1 MPDPAYAPGYY
12 QPAAYTAPATPGY
25 EPSSAVP
32 AANASWDN
40 YSLLEQRLNA
50 LEQAAQDKKAE
61 SGSSSWKPT
70 QKWSG
75 RIHADYWG
83 FPGNDPGSNYFERGN
98 TDLDI
103 QDRFLFRRLR
113 LGLAGDIG
121 EVMEYKIEFDFAA
134 PNALAMKDV
143 YIGWNELP
151 VLQTVL
157 VGSQKRPYG
166 LDHLNSSRYNV
177 FMERPYVVEA
187 FNQDARRVGLCS
199 YGKSDDLAYNWRY
212 GAYLSTDIQPTGE
225 YLAVDAPGNHNYQA
239 ELAGRFANTI
249 WYDESSDGRGY
260 AHWAVSGS
268 LADTDGSAEA
278 RSTARFR
285 TRPEAR
291 TTSRWL
297 DTGTIEGA
305 NAYQLLG
312 LEGVVNVGPAQCVG
326 ELMHVWVQR
335 TGDASEVDLYGGY
348 MYLSYFLTGEHI
360 PWERESGTIGRV
372 KPFENFFLVER
383 CHGGTGHGLGA
394 WQVALRYSYG
404 DFTDDNILGG
414 VGSAVTF
421 GLNWWWTPYSRLQFN
436 YIYGDIDERSL
447 RNISGTGLPAAAGPI
462 GLGAGHYNVIG
473 ARFAVDF

>member
-1 MPDPAYAPGYY
+1 
-12 QPAAYTAPATPGY
+12 
-25 EPSSAVP
+25 
-32 AANASWDN
+32 
-40 YSLLEQRLNA
+40 
-50 LEQAAQDKKAE
+50 
-61 SGSSSWKPT
+61 
-70 QKWSG
+70 
-75 RIHADYWG
+75 
-83 FPGNDPGSNYFERGN
+83 
-98 TDLDI
+98 
-103 QDRFLFRRLR
+103 
-113 LGLAGDIG
+113 
-121 EVMEYKIEFDFAA
+121 
-134 PNALAMKDV
+134 
-143 YIGWNELP
+143 
-151 VLQTVL
+151 
-157 VGSQKRPYG
+157 
-166 LDHLNSSRYNV
+166 
-177 FMERPYVVEA
+177 
-187 FNQDARRVGLCS
+187 
-199 YGKSDDLAYNWRY
+199 
-212 GAYLSTDIQPTGE
+212 
-225 YLAVDAPGNHNYQA
+225 
-239 ELAGRFANTI
+239 
-249 WYDESSDGRGY
+249 
-260 AHWAVSGS
+260 VSGS
-268 LADTDGSAEA
+268 LADTDGSAGA

-291 TTSRWL
+291 TSSRWL

-447 RNISGTGLPAAAGPI
+447 RNISSTGLPAVEGPI